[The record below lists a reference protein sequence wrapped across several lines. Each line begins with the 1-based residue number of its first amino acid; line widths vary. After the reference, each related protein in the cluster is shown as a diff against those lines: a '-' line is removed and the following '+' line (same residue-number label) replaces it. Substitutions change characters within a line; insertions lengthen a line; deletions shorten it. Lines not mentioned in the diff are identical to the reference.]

1 MIAQAQVT
9 IVDLNDPVQQGVAP
23 ETPTEGL

>member
-23 ETPTEGL
+23 ENPVEGL